1 MLPVMRFAA
10 PSILIVDD
18 DPDVRRRIRD
28 VVSDALTLPDLRIS
42 EAGSGAECLAA
53 VDGATWDVV
62 LLDIGMPDSRGLDLL
77 KLVKLARPAL
87 RVVMVSGLPADQ
99 YAAPAVRAGAEAYV
113 EKGRVLED
121 LVPLVRTLFETHTRG
136 HA

>member
-1 MLPVMRFAA
+1 MMVFMSSGA

-18 DPDVRRRIRD
+18 DPNVRRRIRN
-28 VVSDALTLPDLRIS
+28 VVSDALTLRELHFA

-53 VDGATWDVV
+53 LDGDSWDVV
-62 LLDIGMPDSRGLDLL
+62 LLDIRMPDSRGFEVL
-77 KLVKLARPAL
+77 KSVKLAQPGL

-113 EKGRVLED
+113 EKDRVLED
-121 LVPLVRTLFETHTRG
+121 LVPLVRALFETPSRG
-136 HA
+136 FA